1 MGMLCNERAREDGE
15 GGIMVFIA
23 AVASSIWCQ
32 PAGSGTGT
40 VFRTTHA
47 STGLPSNARTRHLK
61 FQIRLG
67 WIDSS
72 RHVWVWFIVGTHEM
86 TVEGS
91 QLFAYHA
98 LDTIC
103 GRHPVLASVG
113 RICCCAGGHRATAFR
128 RKEGERG
135 RGCARGGG
143 GGCEDDYPEAEGE
156 KEGGRARGQFRGLF
170 H

>member
-1 MGMLCNERAREDGE
+1 
-15 GGIMVFIA
+15 MVFIA

-47 STGLPSNARTRHLK
+47 QGFLPSPERDKSESIPVCSNQTK
-61 FQIRLG
+61 V
-67 WIDSS
+67 D
-72 RHVWVWFIVGTHEM
+72 VVWFMVMHKV

-103 GRHPVLASVG
+103 GRPRPRPSARPLGAFVVA
-113 RICCCAGGHRATAFR
+113 AAATALP

-143 GGCEDDYPEAEGE
+143 GGGCEDDYPE
-156 KEGGRARGQFRGLF
+156 GGRPRGQFRGLF